1 MNGKAR
7 FSKLLEPSYIGRVRT
22 RNRIIKTGADMG
34 FCDDNGYV
42 TEKLK
47 AFYEALARG
56 GVGLIIIESP
66 TIESPSISWPSSQR
80 PLQLGLD
87 DDKYIKSFSELT
99 KITHKYG
106 CPTFTHLHH
115 WGAWDAYSLRPVDP
129 RCASTLTKD
138 ELSKLRGPNLVPPR
152 ELSIAEVEEFIE
164 KFAATA
170 ERAQKAG
177 IDGVEINADTCHLCN
192 SFLSRAWNKRQDN
205 YGCENLQNRARF
217 VVEIIRR
224 IKKRLGQD
232 FPVSI
237 LFNVAEFGVDKGT
250 TIEEAQKFA
259 QMFQEAGADA
269 IHARAYGYGDYFNLV
284 FADNILY
291 PEPPE
296 RLPEELD
303 WSRHG
308 AGAMVPL
315 AEAIKKVVSIPVITV
330 NKLDPVLG
338 EKILQQGKADF
349 IGMNRRLLADPEL
362 PNKIAAGRLED
373 IAPCTACLHC
383 ISAIYFRHPCICR
396 TNGALGGEQDYEIKQ
411 AEKRKK
417 VVVVG
422 GGPAGMEA
430 ARVSAIR
437 GHEVILYEREH
448 KLGGLLPL
456 AALVKGLEIE
466 DLVDM
471 VRYLKTQI
479 NKLGVKV
486 RLGKEFTPSL
496 IEDIKPDVVIL
507 AMGGVPALP
516 EIPGISRRSVVSSAD
531 LHRRLK
537 VYLRF
542 LGPNVLGR
550 LTGFWMPVGKS
561 VVIIGGAMQGCQLAE
576 FLVKRGRKVTVVET
590 SAVLGGEMPVMKIR
604 PLLSWLARKGATMM
618 TGVKCEEIT
627 DRGLTIIT
635 RGGER
640 QTIEADTIVPAM
652 PFKPNNELLKALKG
666 KVPEIYAIG
675 DCNEPRLIVD
685 AIADGYRIAR
695 TI

>member
-1 MNGKAR
+1 MDGKTR

-66 TIESPSISWPSSQR
+66 TVESPSISWPSSQR

-115 WGAWDAYSLRPVDP
+115 WGAWDAYSLRPVDV

-138 ELSKLRGPNLVPPR
+138 ELSKLRGPNLLPPR
-152 ELSIAEVEEFIE
+152 GLSIAEVEEFIE

-192 SFLSRAWNKRQDN
+192 SFLSRTWNKRQDS
-205 YGCENLQNRARF
+205 YGCESLQNRSRF

-250 TIEEAQKFA
+250 TIEEAQGFA
-259 QMFQEAGADA
+259 QIFQEAGADA
-269 IHARAYGYGDYFNLV
+269 IHARAYGYGDFFNLV

-296 RLPEELD
+296 RLPKELD
-303 WSRHG
+303 WSRKG

-315 AEAIKKVVSIPVITV
+315 AEAIKKVVSIPVITI

-338 EKILQQGKADF
+338 EKILRQGKADF

-383 ISAIYFRHPCICR
+383 ISAIYFRQPCICR

-422 GGPAGMEA
+422 AGPAGMEA
-430 ARVSAIR
+430 ARVAAIR
-437 GHEVILYEREH
+437 GHEVSLYEREH

-479 NKLGVKV
+479 TKLGVKV

-496 IEDIKPDVVIL
+496 IEEIKPDVVIL
-507 AMGGVPALP
+507 AMGGTPTLL
-516 EIPGISRRSVVSSAD
+516 EIPGINRRSVVSSAD
-531 LHRRLK
+531 LHRKLK
-537 VYLRF
+537 TYLRF
-542 LGPNVLGR
+542 LGPEALGS
-550 LTGFWMPVGKS
+550 LTRFWMPVGKK
-561 VVIIGGAMQGCQLAE
+561 VVIIGGEMQGCQLAE
-576 FLVKRGRKVTVVET
+576 FLVKRGRKVTIVET
-590 SAVLGGEMPVMKIR
+590 SAVLGGEMPVMKR
-604 PLLSWLARKGATMM
+604 KPLLAWLTRKGATMM
-618 TGVKCEEIT
+618 TEVKCEEIT
-627 DRGLTIIT
+627 DRGLTIVT

-640 QTIEADTIVPAM
+640 QTIAADTIVPAT

-666 KVPEIYAIG
+666 KVPEIYSIG

-685 AIADGYRIAR
+685 AIADAYRIAR
-695 TI
+695 AM